1 MRQGFTL
8 IELLVVVAII
18 AVLAALL
25 LPSYAGAI
33 NDTDRRAATLHAQA
47 VRLALNTALAGNPQ
61 LTTASWGNVN
71 CTAARDVTA
80 SGLTTPNGGN
90 GWSAAPRGTTCA
102 ATSETQRTY
111 RVTVT
116 LADGSTASAP

>member
-8 IELLVVVAII
+8 IELLVVIAII

-47 VRLALNTALAGNPQ
+47 VRLALNTTLAGNPQ
-61 LTTASWGNVN
+61 LTTATWGTVT
-71 CTAARDVTA
+71 CTSARDITA
-80 SGLTTPNGGN
+80 NGVTTPNGGN
-90 GWSAAPRGTTCA
+90 GWSDAPRGTSCVA
-102 ATSETQRTY
+102 VSETQRTY